1 MTPEEILKIE
11 KKIEK
16 RRKLTKKY
24 QQEKIEKYENNDVRN
39 ETLEQLIK
47 TEQEITL
54 RKNKTSLDYYYKN
67 KERLDDKRKELYQ
80 QQKQQLS
87 QQSRD
92 YYYKNKE
99 LLDKKRKELNQQQK
113 EQINKQA
120 RVLSICKKILKYEL
134 KNETTP

>member
-47 TEQEITL
+47 NEQDKIL
-54 RKNKTSLDYYYKN
+54 KRNRVSIDYYYKN
-67 KERLDDKRKELYQ
+67 KERLDNKRKELYQ
-80 QQKQQLS
+80 QQKEQIS
-87 QQSRD
+87 QQ
-92 YYYKNKE
+92 N
-99 LLDKKRKELNQQQK
+99 
-113 EQINKQA
+113 
-120 RVLSICKKILKYEL
+120 RVLTKCKKILKYEL

>member
-47 TEQEITL
+47 NEQDKIL
-54 RKNKTSLDYYYKN
+54 KRNRVSIDYYYKN
-67 KERLDDKRKELYQ
+67 KERLDNKRKVLY
-80 QQKQQLS
+80 
-87 QQSRD
+87 
-92 YYYKNKE
+92 
-99 LLDKKRKELNQQQK
+99 QQQK
-113 EQINKQA
+113 EQISQQN
-120 RVLSICKKILKYEL
+120 RVLTKCKKILKYEL

>member
-47 TEQEITL
+47 NEQDKIL
-54 RKNKTSLDYYYKN
+54 KRNRVSIDYYYKN
-67 KERLDDKRKELYQ
+67 KERLDNKRKVLY
-80 QQKQQLS
+80 
-87 QQSRD
+87 
-92 YYYKNKE
+92 
-99 LLDKKRKELNQQQK
+99 QQQK
-113 EQINKQA
+113 EQISQQT
-120 RVLSICKKILKYEL
+120 RVLTKCKKILKYEP

>member
-87 QQSRD
+87 QQS
-92 YYYKNKE
+92 
-99 LLDKKRKELNQQQK
+99 Q
-113 EQINKQA
+113 QA
-120 RVLSICKKILKYEL
+120 RNQSPAKMAIWL
-134 KNETTP
+134 